1 MSTEQW
7 GRTQYWGGSL
17 RAWCVFCWSR
27 ECFGAEE
34 GGDLTSSS
42 QASCG
47 CSMDSGQQGS
57 VTFEDVAIY
66 FSQEEWGLL
75 DEAQRFLYHDVMLE
89 IFALTASLG
98 CWCGAKDEVPSE
110 QSVPVEDA
118 RTSMAGPLTEKTH
131 PCEKCVPVLKEIL
144 HLTELQATY
153 PGQKPYLGGT
163 CRGLWFSA
171 NLCQYQKWDSGEKIF
186 KAHMERASLVTS
198 CRFHVSGKPFT
209 CGEGGM
215 DFSALSGLLQ
225 HRATPNGEKP
235 HGSIKHRESFNS
247 GKGCNKW
254 VEWRKVFS
262 NPHTLHHQRVCTGDG
277 LDECS
282 NCGKAFSC
290 KYKLIQ
296 HQEVHTGAR
305 PYECGD
311 CGKFFSWKSHLIRH
325 RTVHTGE
332 RPYECGE
339 CGKFFSRKSCL
350 TRHRRVHTG
359 ERPYECG
366 ECGKFFR
373 HKKSLIQ
380 HRTVHTGERPYEC
393 GECGKFFSRKSC
405 LTQHR
410 RVHTGERP
418 YECGDCGKFFSCK
431 NSLTEHRRVH
441 TGEMPYECGE
451 CGKFFSWKSHLIQH
465 RTVHTGERPY
475 KCVECG
481 KSFSQNSALVKHQR
495 IHTGARP
502 YECGECGKFFRHK
515 THLIQHRT
523 VHTGERPYQ
532 CNECGKSF
540 SRSSALLQHRRA
552 HLQ

>member
-1 MSTEQW
+1 MAAAAPR
-7 GRTQYWGGSL
+7 GPP
-17 RAWCVFCWSR
+17 
-27 ECFGAEE
+27 
-34 GGDLTSSS
+34 
-42 QASCG
+42 
-47 CSMDSGQQGS
+47 QGS

-98 CWCGAKDEVPSE
+98 CWCGAKDELPSE

-186 KAHMERASLVTS
+186 KAHMDRASLVTS

-532 CNECGKSF
+532 CNECG
-540 SRSSALLQHRRA
+540 LQ
-552 HLQ
+552 